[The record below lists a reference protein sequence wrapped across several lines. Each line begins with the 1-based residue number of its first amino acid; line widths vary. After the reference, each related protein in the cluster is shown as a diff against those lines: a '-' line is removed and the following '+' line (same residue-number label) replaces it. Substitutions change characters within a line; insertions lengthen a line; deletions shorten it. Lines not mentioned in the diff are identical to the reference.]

1 MWDHFFF
8 SLSATVPVFAVM
20 VLGHLLRRAGLLT
33 HEFCRVSNR
42 LVFTAALP
50 AMLFRQIA
58 VLRPDQIAD
67 GRFLLFTA
75 AASVLYPL
83 LVWLP
88 ARRLLPDKGEVG
100 AFTQGAFRGNTALLG
115 AVLMESICG
124 SLTYAPLIVLAGVP
138 VSNAFSVIIL
148 SLEADGDRPDRA
160 ALQRALAGVIK
171 NPLIIG
177 ILLGLP
183 FAFFRIPIPAAADK
197 GLALLANMASPLALL
212 VIGAEFRAD
221 AAVKKLRSTVCAGLI
236 KLLLLPALTIFAAA
250 ALGFRGEAMVAVLV
264 FSGTPTAVASYI
276 MAENMHNDGVLANG
290 IVAFTTLLSAVTVTG
305 WIFLLRVTGL
315 I

>member
-100 AFTQGAFRGNTALLG
+100 AFTQGAFRGNPALLG

-138 VSNAFSVIIL
+138 ISNAFSVIIL
-148 SLEADGDRPDRA
+148 SLKAGGDRPDRA
-160 ALQRALAGVIK
+160 ALRRALAGVIK

>member
-88 ARRLLPDKGEVG
+88 ARRLLPDKGEAG

-138 VSNAFSVIIL
+138 ISNAFSVIIL
-148 SLEADGDRPDRA
+148 SLEAGGDRPDRA
-160 ALQRALAGVIK
+160 ALRRALAGVIK

>member
-115 AVLMESICG
+115 AVLMENICG

-138 VSNAFSVIIL
+138 ISNAFSVIIL
-148 SLEADGDRPDRA
+148 SLEAGGDRPDRA
-160 ALQRALAGVIK
+160 ALRRALAGVIK

>member
-124 SLTYAPLIVLAGVP
+124 SLTYAPLLVLAGVP
-138 VSNAFSVIIL
+138 ISNAFSVLIL
-148 SLEADGDRPDRA
+148 SLEAGGDRPDRA
-160 ALQRALAGVIK
+160 ALRRALAGVIK

>member
-58 VLRPDQIAD
+58 VLWPDQIAD

-138 VSNAFSVIIL
+138 ISNAFSVIIL
-148 SLEADGDRPDRA
+148 SLEAGGDRPDRA

>member
-148 SLEADGDRPDRA
+148 SLEAGGDRPDRA
-160 ALQRALAGVIK
+160 ALRRALAGVIK

-197 GLALLANMASPLALL
+197 GLSLLANMASPLALL

>member
-138 VSNAFSVIIL
+138 ISNAFSVIIL
-148 SLEADGDRPDRA
+148 SLEAGGDRPDRA

>member
-1 MWDHFFF
+1 
-8 SLSATVPVFAVM
+8 
-20 VLGHLLRRAGLLT
+20 
-33 HEFCRVSNR
+33 
-42 LVFTAALP
+42 
-50 AMLFRQIA
+50 
-58 VLRPDQIAD
+58 
-67 GRFLLFTA
+67 
-75 AASVLYPL
+75 
-83 LVWLP
+83 
-88 ARRLLPDKGEVG
+88 
-100 AFTQGAFRGNTALLG
+100 
-115 AVLMESICG
+115 
-124 SLTYAPLIVLAGVP
+124 
-138 VSNAFSVIIL
+138 
-148 SLEADGDRPDRA
+148 
-160 ALQRALAGVIK
+160 
-171 NPLIIG
+171 
-177 ILLGLP
+177 
-183 FAFFRIPIPAAADK
+183 
-197 GLALLANMASPLALL
+197 MASPLALL

>member
-1 MWDHFFF
+1 
-8 SLSATVPVFAVM
+8 
-20 VLGHLLRRAGLLT
+20 
-33 HEFCRVSNR
+33 
-42 LVFTAALP
+42 
-50 AMLFRQIA
+50 
-58 VLRPDQIAD
+58 
-67 GRFLLFTA
+67 
-75 AASVLYPL
+75 
-83 LVWLP
+83 
-88 ARRLLPDKGEVG
+88 
-100 AFTQGAFRGNTALLG
+100 
-115 AVLMESICG
+115 MESICG

-138 VSNAFSVIIL
+138 ISNAFSVIIL
-148 SLEADGDRPDRA
+148 SLEAGGDRPDRV
-160 ALQRALAGVIK
+160 ALRRALAGVIK

>member
-1 MWDHFFF
+1 MWNHFFF

-20 VLGHLLRRAGLLT
+20 ALGHLLRRAGFLT

-58 VLRPDQIAD
+58 ALRPDQAAD
-67 GRFLLFTA
+67 GRFLVFTA
-75 AASVLYPL
+75 AASALCPL

-88 ARRLLPDKGEVG
+88 AHLFLPDRGEVG

-124 SLTYAPLIVLAGVP
+124 SLTYAPLIVLASVP
-138 VSNAFSVIIL
+138 ISNAFSVIIL
-148 SLEADGDRPDRA
+148 SLAAGGQKPGRA
-160 ALQRALAGVIK
+160 ALRRALAGVIK

-183 FAFFRIPIPAAADK
+183 FAFFRIPVPAAVDK
-197 GLALLANMASPLALL
+197 ALSLLGNMASPLALL
-212 VIGAEFRAD
+212 VIGAAFRAD
-221 AAVKKLRSTVCAGLI
+221 AAVKKLRSTVSAGLI
-236 KLLLLPALTIFAAA
+236 KLILLPALAIPAAA

>member
-33 HEFCRVSNR
+33 HEFCRVNNR

-138 VSNAFSVIIL
+138 ISNAFSVIIL
-148 SLEADGDRPDRA
+148 SLEAGGDRPDRA
-160 ALQRALAGVIK
+160 ALRRALAGVIK

-183 FAFFRIPIPAAADK
+183 FAFFHIPIPAAADK

>member
-33 HEFCRVSNR
+33 QEFCRVSNR

-138 VSNAFSVIIL
+138 ISNAFSVIIL
-148 SLEADGDRPDRA
+148 SLEAGGDRPDRA
-160 ALQRALAGVIK
+160 ALRRALAGVIK

>member
-138 VSNAFSVIIL
+138 ISNAFSVIIL
-148 SLEADGDRPDRA
+148 SLEAGGDRPDRA
-160 ALQRALAGVIK
+160 ALRRALAGVIK

-221 AAVKKLRSTVCAGLI
+221 AAVKKLRSTVSAGLI
-236 KLLLLPALTIFAAA
+236 KLILLPALAIPAAA